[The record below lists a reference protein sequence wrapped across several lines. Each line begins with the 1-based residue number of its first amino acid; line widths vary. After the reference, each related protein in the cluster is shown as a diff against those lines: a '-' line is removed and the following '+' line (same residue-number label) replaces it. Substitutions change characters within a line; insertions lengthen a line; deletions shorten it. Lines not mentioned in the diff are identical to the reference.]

1 MRAFAAVTILMTLAL
16 SLAACQGAVGPA
28 GEQGPPGSQGTAG
41 IAGPEG
47 QQGPQGPQGAAG
59 PVGPQGPEGPARP
72 PGPVPQQGPPGPP
85 GPAGPAGPIGPAGVA
100 APIEVSDL
108 EELLAQME
116 RESPAPRKWMPEA
129 YTRHFVQSA
138 LKIYEAEGLEAT
150 VEYYNSPE
158 SVDGQWY
165 MFIVDENEIM
175 VAHADPAQVGRN
187 VNDILGPNG
196 YPSGA
201 AVYATAEED
210 GAWFDYTFPNL
221 ANGTV
226 ETKHSWMVIHDGIT
240 FGSGWYEKAAS
251 KTDAPAYTRA
261 FVQQAINLYD
271 ALGLEA
277 TLEYYNSPAS
287 IDGQWYIF
295 MGDPD
300 SGTLIANA
308 ANPALVGKHR
318 TEIVGPSGYPTGAA
332 VGASA
337 DEDGAWFDYTFT
349 NPATGA
355 VETKHSWLVIHDG
368 LLFGSGW
375 YEDGPRKTDAPA
387 YTQSFVRQA
396 INLYEALGL
405 GETISFYNTPESVDG
420 QWYAFIVDAE
430 TGVTIGHFNPALR
443 DRDPSLRVDAT
454 GYFYGDDLLAATE
467 QGSWVEYVITNPESG
482 DNRRKHTWAV
492 LYDGYIFASGW
503 YEEE

>member
-1 MRAFAAVTILMTLAL
+1 MRAFVPITILMILAL

-28 GEQGPPGSQGTAG
+28 GEQGPPGPQGGAGTAG
-41 IAGPEG
+41 PAG
-47 QQGPQGPQGAAG
+47 QQGPQGLQGAVGSMG
-59 PVGPQGPEGPARP
+59 PAGPQGPEGPRGPAGLV
-72 PGPVPQQGPPGPP
+72 GPV
-85 GPAGPAGPIGPAGVA
+85 GPAGPVGTAGVA
-100 APIEVSDL
+100 ATIDVWDL

-116 RESPAPRKWMPEA
+116 AESPAPPKWMPA
-129 YTRHFVQSA
+129 DYTKYFVRSA
-138 LKIYEAEGLEAT
+138 LKMYEAEGLEAT
-150 VEYYNSPE
+150 IEYYNSPE

-165 MFIVDENEIM
+165 MFIVDENETM

-201 AVYATAEED
+201 AVHATADED
-210 GAWFDYTFPNL
+210 GAWFDYTFPNP

-226 ETKHSWMVIHDGIT
+226 ETKHSWMVVHDGIT
-240 FGSGWYEKAAS
+240 FGSGWYEKGPG

-271 ALGLEA
+271 AVGLED
-277 TLEYYNSPAS
+277 TLAYYNSPES

-300 SGTLIANA
+300 MGTMIASA
-308 ANPALVGKHR
+308 ANPGLVGKHR
-318 TEIVGPSGYPTGAA
+318 TAIVGPSGYPTGSA

-355 VETKHSWLVIHDG
+355 VETKHSWLVIYDG

-375 YEDGPRKTDAPA
+375 YEAGPPKTDAPA

-396 INLYEALGL
+396 VNLYDALGL
-405 GETISFYNTPESVDG
+405 EETTAYYNTPESVDG
-420 QWYAFIVDAE
+420 QWYAFIVDTE

-467 QGSWVEYVITNPESG
+467 QGSWVEYVIANPESG

-503 YEEE
+503 YENE